1 MPTYEYACTR
11 CATHIEVVQ
20 RFDDEPLT
28 TCAVCGGTLRKV
40 FHPAG
45 IVFRGSGFYATDS
58 RKPAGTGDGASGAK
72 EASGSA
78 KDPGKKEPGKK
89 DSVKKDAAAKEKS
102 A

>member
-11 CATHIEVVQ
+11 CGTHVEVVQ

-28 TCAVCGGTLRKV
+28 TCTRCDGTLRKV

-58 RKPAGTGDGASGAK
+58 RKPAAKADGESSSKDTESKASSK
-72 EASGSA
+72 
-78 KDPGKKEPGKK
+78 P
-89 DSVKKDAAAKEKS
+89 DAAKTDSGAKEKS